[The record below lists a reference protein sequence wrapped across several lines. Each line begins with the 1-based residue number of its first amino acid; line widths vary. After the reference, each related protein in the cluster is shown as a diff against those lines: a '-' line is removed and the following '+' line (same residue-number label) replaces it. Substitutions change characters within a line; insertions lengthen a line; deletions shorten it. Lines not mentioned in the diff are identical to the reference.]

1 MRLLAVTALIAGAL
15 IRIAILSLSVPAVD
29 NPWRAWSFHAATRGP
44 WNLYGPRGHTVRFGD
59 LDEPV
64 VYPPLALDELAIV
77 GRAHMA
83 LHGGRFENDVALTRT
98 IKGAIVLLDVL
109 LSMLLFLAVR
119 RAAGAGRAWWA
130 AMAYWLNP
138 AVLMITTLGFF
149 DVFLAIPA
157 VAAVIAGSYG
167 RPWLT
172 GALFAAAVLTK
183 PQGLFVAPVAALAL
197 WNAGG
202 AGSGAVRL
210 RQAIA
215 ASALTAAIIAAP
227 VVAAGSAYDMLR
239 SVAVLAGHDAL
250 SALAFNLWWIVSYLI
265 AAADARSGGM
275 QAALQARPE
284 IVTHAQAIA
293 RGFPHPRLIAILVLA
308 WPVMWAL
315 KKAWRARDLGLQAA
329 LAGFTVVAYF
339 TLSVQVHENHF
350 FLAIPLLALAAALR
364 PAFAPVFTALSLSF
378 ALNLY
383 LVYGVRG
390 DGPAEWT
397 TTIAGLDTTVLL
409 AVAACALFGWFA
421 ATLAAA
427 SPSTS
432 RVMTASGTKPG
443 MPGQP

>member
-1 MRLLAVTALIAGAL
+1 MRALAVAALIAGAL
-15 IRIAILSLSVPAVD
+15 IRIAILPLSVPAVD

-44 WNLYGPRGHTVRFGD
+44 WNLYGPKGHTVRFGD

-77 GRAHMA
+77 GRAHLAM
-83 LHGGRFENDVALTRT
+83 HGGRFENDVALTRT
-98 IKGAIVLLDVL
+98 IKGAIVLLDAV
-109 LSMLLFLAVR
+109 LSMMLFLTVR
-119 RAAGAGRAWWA
+119 RVAGAARAWWA

-149 DVFLAIPA
+149 DVFVAIPA

-167 RPWLT
+167 RPLLT

-197 WNAGG
+197 WNSGA
-202 AGSGAVRL
+202 AGSGARRL
-210 RQAIA
+210 REAI
-215 ASALTAAIIAAP
+215 TATAVAGAILVAP
-227 VVAAGSAYDMLR
+227 VVAAGGAYDMLR

-250 SALAFNLWWIVSYLI
+250 SALAFNAWWIVSYLV
-265 AAADARSGGM
+265 AAADAGTSGVRV
-275 QAALQARPE
+275 ALQARPQ
-284 IVTHAQAIA
+284 IVTHAEAIA
-293 RGFPHPRLIAILVLA
+293 RGFPHPRLIAIVVLA
-308 WPVMWAL
+308 WPVLWTL
-315 KKAWRARDLGLQAA
+315 TKAWRARDLGLQAA
-329 LAGFTVVAYF
+329 LAGFMVVTYF

-350 FLAIPLLALAAALR
+350 LLAIPLLAVAAALR

-390 DGPAEWT
+390 DGPAEWI
-397 TTIAGLDTTVLL
+397 TTIAGIDATVLL

-427 SPSTS
+427 SSSTS
-432 RVMTASGTKPG
+432 RVMTPSGTMAR